1 MEAKGKKRNE
11 SGKKKEEK
19 ITKKVSPFFFVCR
32 PEKMELENE
41 VGDGKSLLH
50 ELEFPPSLCPPSKI
64 FKSPTGAKK
73 RGRITDDNDDEEGD
87 VDDDD

>member
-1 MEAKGKKRNE
+1 MKVVKKN
-11 SGKKKEEK
+11 
-19 ITKKVSPFFFVCR
+19 TKKVSPFFFVCR